1 MARSMEQNTGNPN
14 YPFYGGAIIGEGRK
28 TYLLLVHTR
37 NEALSPV
44 HLPGRPCFSQYI
56 FRSFKMRAIGYE
68 NPQSIDATTALVDI
82 DLPRPEPT
90 GRDILVEVKAVSV
103 NPVDTKI
110 RASAKAEP
118 GQWRVLGWDAAGIV
132 TAVGPQASLFKPGDT
147 VFYAG
152 AINRPG
158 TNAEY
163 HLVDE
168 RIVGNKPAS
177 LDFPAAAALPLTSI
191 TAWEMLFDRLDV
203 TRPVAGAADAILIIG
218 GAGGVGSIA
227 IQIARALTDLT
238 VIATASR
245 PETQDWVKAL
255 GAHHV
260 IDHRKPLAAQ
270 VEALGIGQ
278 PAFVFST
285 TNTDDH
291 LGEIVELIAPQ
302 GRFGLIDDPKT
313 LDALPLKRK
322 SISLHWELM
331 FTRSLFATA
340 DIEKQH
346 ALLNRVSALVDAGK
360 IKSTLNKNFGTINA
374 ENLKRAHA
382 LIESGK
388 AKGKIVLAGF

>member
-1 MARSMEQNTGNPN
+1 
-14 YPFYGGAIIGEGRK
+14 
-28 TYLLLVHTR
+28 
-37 NEALSPV
+37 
-44 HLPGRPCFSQYI
+44 
-56 FRSFKMRAIGYE
+56 MRAIGYQT
-68 NPQSIDATTALVDI
+68 PQPIDATTALVDF
-82 DLPRPEPT
+82 DLPRPEPQ

-110 RASAKAEP
+110 RASAKPEP
-118 GQWRVLGWDAAGIV
+118 GEWKVLGWDAAGVV
-132 TAVGPQASLFKPGDT
+132 TAVGPEASLFKPGDA

-152 AINRPG
+152 AINRSG
-158 TNAEY
+158 TNAEF

-168 RIVGNKPAS
+168 RIVGKKPAS
-177 LDFPAAAALPLTSI
+177 TDFAAAAALPLTSI
-191 TAWEMLFDRLDV
+191 TAWEMLFDRLEV
-203 TRPVAGAADAILIIG
+203 TRPVAGAANAILIIG

-245 PETQDWVKAL
+245 PETQDWVKSL

-260 IDHRKPLAAQ
+260 VDHRQPLAAQ
-270 VEALGIGQ
+270 VAALGIGQ
-278 PAFVFST
+278 PAFVFSA

-291 LGEIVELIAPQ
+291 LADIVELIAPQ
-302 GRFGLIDDPKT
+302 GRFGLIDDPK
-313 LDALPLKRK
+313 ALNAMPLKRK

-331 FTRSLFATA
+331 FTRSLFNTA

-346 ALLNRVSALVDAGK
+346 DLLNRISELVDAGK
-360 IKSTLNKNFGTINA
+360 IKSTLADHFGVINA

-388 AKGKIVLAGF
+388 AKGKIVLEGF